1 MPPRPAARSFAG
13 VALFGFL
20 CSLLS
25 GCGTHNP
32 YYDPNRSHHTP
43 EGFRNNY
50 PMQAPSRGDMLR
62 WQWARWRDELPPP
75 PKDLPEPVKPD
86 LAALAH
92 PGPQPAVTWIGHAT
106 VLLQVAGRNILTDP
120 QFSERASPFGFAGP
134 KRWQAPGVALA
145 DLPHIDLVL
154 ISHNHYDHLD
164 QASLAALARQA
175 GGAPEVV
182 VPLGIE
188 AWMADEVPEWPKDR
202 IHRFDWWD
210 ARAVAGVH
218 TTLVPVQ
225 HWSARGLWD
234 RNETLWGGWVVEA
247 PDFRFFFS
255 GDLGYSRDIA
265 DIAARYPQGFDFA
278 AIAIGAYEPRWF
290 MRTQHVNPEESV
302 RIFRELMVHRAL
314 GIHWGTFALTD
325 EPLDQPPRDLALA
338 RTAQGVSDADF
349 FVLRHGETRVLP

>member
-1 MPPRPAARSFAG
+1 MKPRLAARP
-13 VALFGFL
+13 
-20 CSLLS
+20 SLLLVLLACLS
-25 GCGTHNP
+25 ACGAHNP
-32 YYDPNRSHHTP
+32 YYDPARRHHTP

-50 PMQAPSRGDMLR
+50 PMQAPSRSDTLR
-62 WQWARWRDELPPP
+62 WQWERWRDGLPPAP
-75 PKDLPEPVKPD
+75 QDLPTPVEPD

-92 PGPQPAVTWIGHAT
+92 PGPRPAVTWIGHAT
-106 VLLQVAGRNILTDP
+106 VLLQVAGRNVLTDP
-120 QFSERASPFGFAGP
+120 QFSERASPFSFAGP
-134 KRWQAPGVALA
+134 KRAQPPGVPLA
-145 DLPHIDLVL
+145 SLPHIDLVL

-175 GGAPEVV
+175 GGAPELV

-188 AWMADEVPEWPKDR
+188 TWMAEEVPEWPRDR

-210 ARAVAGVH
+210 GRAFGELR

-225 HWSARGLWD
+225 HWSARGLFD
-234 RNETLWGGWVVEA
+234 RNETLWGGWVLEA

-255 GDLGYSRDIA
+255 GDLGYSRDVA
-265 DIAARYPQGFDFA
+265 DIAARFPQGFDFA

-290 MRTQHVNPEESV
+290 MHSQHVDPTEAV
-302 RIFRELMVHRAL
+302 RVFRELKVRRAL

-325 EPLDQPPRDLALA
+325 EPLDQPPRDLAQA
-338 RTAQGVSDADF
+338 RAAQGVAESDF